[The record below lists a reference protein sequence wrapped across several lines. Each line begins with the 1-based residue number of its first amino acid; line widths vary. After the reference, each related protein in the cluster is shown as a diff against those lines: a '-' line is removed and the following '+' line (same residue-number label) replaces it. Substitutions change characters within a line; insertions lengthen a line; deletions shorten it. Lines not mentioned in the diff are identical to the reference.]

1 MLRPCFS
8 GKKISKKISVSIIQG
23 KTEKLFVLCSFVMA
37 SSFPPDS
44 FLTPAGFPQ
53 HLSGSG

>member
-8 GKKISKKISVSIIQG
+8 GKKISRKISVSIIQG
-23 KTEKLFVLCSFVMA
+23 TEKLFVLCSFVMA